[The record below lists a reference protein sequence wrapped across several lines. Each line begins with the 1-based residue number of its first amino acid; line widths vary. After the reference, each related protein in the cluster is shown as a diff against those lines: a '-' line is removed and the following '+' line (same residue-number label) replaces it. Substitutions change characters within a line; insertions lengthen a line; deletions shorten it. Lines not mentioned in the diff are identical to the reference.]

1 MLNKAEAAGR
11 AATQTPM
18 LPTPAQVTYIVS
30 GPSGCGKSTLVEKM
44 LQLPEIMF
52 SISATTRKPRR
63 AEDPGKWYNFVSE
76 EEFERMVER
85 GEFLEHAR
93 VFGRYRYGTP
103 KRWLEEARAK
113 GWDLVLEI
121 DVQGAAQVRSSL
133 PDSVSIFI
141 LPPSRKALGERLRA
155 RGQDT
160 EEEIERRLAQAKQ
173 EILEHVANYDHVVI
187 NDELESAGRKVQSIV
202 LAARSRI
209 KMMMGSEA
217 VRDVLRSFGG

>member
-1 MLNKAEAAGR
+1 MLSKTAAGR
-11 AATQTPM
+11 AATKTTMPSSPSR
-18 LPTPAQVTYIVS
+18 LTFIVS
-30 GPSGCGKSTLVEKM
+30 GPSGGGKSTLVEKM
-44 LQLPEIMF
+44 LELPEIMF
-52 SISATTRKPRR
+52 SISCTTRKPRP
-63 AEDPGKWYNFVSE
+63 AESPGKWYNFVSE

-93 VFGRYRYGTP
+93 VFKRYRYGTP

-121 DVQGAAQVRSSL
+121 DVQGAAQIRESL

-141 LPPSRKALGERLRA
+141 LPPSRQALGERLRA

-160 EEEIERRLAQAKQ
+160 EEEIERRLAQAQQ
-173 EILEHVANYDHVVI
+173 EILEHLKQYDHIVI
-187 NDELESAGRKVQSIV
+187 NDELEHAGRRVQSIV
-202 LAARSRI
+202 LAARSRT
-209 KMMMGSEA
+209 KTALESDA

>member
-1 MLNKAEAAGR
+1 MPSSHPPFAF
-11 AATQTPM
+11 
-18 LPTPAQVTYIVS
+18 IVS

-44 LQLPEIMF
+44 LELPEIMF
-52 SISATTRKPRR
+52 SISCTTRKPRA
-63 AEDPGKWYNFVSE
+63 AESPGKWYNFVSE

-93 VFGRYRYGTP
+93 VFGRYSYGTP
-103 KRWLEEARAK
+103 RRWLEEARAK

-121 DVQGAAQVRSSL
+121 DVQGAAQVRPTL

-141 LPPSRKALGERLRA
+141 LPPSRQALSDRLRA
-155 RGQDT
+155 RDQDT
-160 EEEIERRLAQAKQ
+160 EEEIERRLAQARE
-173 EILEHVANYDHVVI
+173 EILEHVARYDHIVI

-202 LAARSRI
+202 LAARSRNRTALA
-209 KMMMGSEA
+209 SPA